1 MRNSPVPGKSAGV
14 ASTALHVVAVT
25 VKFTIIASLAT
36 IVTTLLF
43 KLDSALVNQ
52 PQRYDS
58 TLIGAKM
65 VDFVRIE
72 PEEFT
77 RTKERRLPKKPP
89 PPDRP
94 PPPPR
99 MRVNPPANIEVAA
112 INVALPDVEMNFGA
126 GGGPYLG
133 QWYGERNPGAP
144 DSDVVPI
151 VRISPQY
158 PRQALLNGTEGW
170 VRIEFI
176 ITPDG
181 RVADPVVV
189 DASPRGIFDRAAIQA
204 ILRWKFRPR
213 YVDGQAITRRAS
225 QIIDFQLE
233 E

>member
-1 MRNSPVPGKSAGV
+1 MNTSPVSAKSAGF
-14 ASTALHVVAVT
+14 ASSAAHIMATAA
-25 VKFTIIASLAT
+25 KFTLFLSLAGV
-36 IVTTLLF
+36 VTTMLF
-43 KLDSALVNQ
+43 KLDSVLVSQ
-52 PQRYDS
+52 PQKYDS
-58 TLIGAKM
+58 ALTGAKV
-65 VDFVRIE
+65 VDFVRVE
-72 PEEFT
+72 QEEYT
-77 RTKERRLPKKPP
+77 RTKERRLPRKPP

-94 PPPPR
+94 PPPPK
-99 MRVNPPANIEVAA
+99 MRVNAPVDMDVTAM
-112 INVALPDVEMNFGA
+112 NVALPDIEMNFGA

-158 PRQALLNGTEGW
+158 PRQALLQGIEGW
-170 VRIEFI
+170 VQVEFT

-181 RVADPVVV
+181 RVADPLVV
-189 DASPRGIFDRAAIQA
+189 DAKPRGMFDRAAIQA